1 MKNKKNQGNILIILG
16 LLCFIGA
23 GLYYL
28 HNVLESRHAYD
39 SSMAAKEALLEVI
52 IEDHEKD
59 LNPDIAH
66 KPMEFTEID
75 GIRYIGL
82 IEIPD
87 LEISLPVIDYWTED
101 YLKLAPCRFSGSYYK
116 NNLVLCAHSYVSH
129 FRPLRWINMGTDVYF
144 TTVTGDVYH
153 YVVTNSETIY
163 PDEREKMVI
172 NDANEDDVNDW
183 DLTLFTCTADMQA
196 RCTVRCQRVYDQP

>member
-23 GLYYL
+23 GLYYM
-28 HNVLESRHAYD
+28 HNALESRKAYE
-39 SSMAAKEALLEVI
+39 SSMAAKEALMEHI
-52 IEDHEKD
+52 MGEQEQD
-59 LNPDIAH
+59 LDPDAFH
-66 KPMEFTEID
+66 KQMKFTEID
-75 GIRYIGL
+75 GIRYLGL

-87 LEISLPVIDYWTED
+87 LEISLPVIDYWSED

-129 FRPLRWINMGTDVYF
+129 FRPLRWIAMGTDVYF
-144 TTVTGDVYH
+144 TSVTGDVYH
-153 YVVTNSETIY
+153 YIVTNSETVY
-163 PDEREKMVI
+163 PNELDKMII
-172 NDANEDDVNDW
+172 NDANKDEINDW
-183 DLTLFTCTADMQA
+183 DLTLFTCTSDMQA